1 MNSSPRTA
9 TLVLLSVVAL
19 RAPALSAQQADTLTL
34 DRLFASRDFASQP
47 FGPARW
53 LSDGGY
59 TTLEPSDSVDDGSD
73 IVRYDPATGKRGVL
87 VSARQL
93 VPKGATK
100 ALDIEEYDWSADGQ
114 RLLVFTNS
122 QRVWRQ
128 NTRGDYWVLDRTSG
142 ALRQLG
148 GNAPASTLMFAKFSP
163 DGGRVGYVRQ
173 NNLYVEDLASG
184 RITQLTSDGSRTIIN
199 GTFDWV
205 YEEELDDR
213 DGWRWSPDGTK
224 IAYWQLDAS
233 GVRDYLLIDDT
244 DSLYSFTKAVQYPKA
259 GTTNS
264 AAKVGV
270 VAATGGATIWFKVPG
285 DPRNNYIARLDWAA
299 SSAEVVL
306 QHLNRLQNTLELMLG
321 DAATGNVRTILTER
335 DSAWTDVVDDLVWL
349 DGGKRFT
356 WVSDRDGW
364 RRGYVVSR
372 DGQTMQAVT
381 PAGVDALEI
390 ARIDPK
396 GGWLYYVASPDN
408 AGQRSLWRVTLSGK
422 GEAQRLTPA
431 AQSGWNSYDLAPD
444 ARYAFHTRSRFDE
457 PPTIEL
463 VALPKHTT
471 VRTLV
476 DNANLKKNVAALGL
490 PPVEFF
496 RVDAGPGV
504 TLDGWMIKPQT
515 FVPTKKWPV
524 LFHVYGEPAGQ
535 TVTDR
540 WGGSFMLWHRYL
552 AQLGYVV
559 LSVDNRGTP
568 APRGRAWRKVIYKK
582 IGVIASQDQSGALR
596 ALLRTN
602 PWMDST
608 RVGIWGWSGG
618 GSMTLNMM
626 LRYPDLY
633 ATGMAV
639 APVPDIHYYDTIYQE
654 RYMGLPQDDSA
665 AWAQSSPITFA
676 KNLKGH
682 LLVMHGSG
690 DDNVHYQGTE
700 SLVNRFIENGKQFDL
715 MVYPNRTHGIFEGRG
730 TTRHVFG
737 TLTRYLTEHLPAGP
751 R

>member
-1 MNSSPRTA
+1 MTTLSSRS
-9 TLVLLSVVAL
+9 TLLLLLVAGTTPL
-19 RAPALSAQQADTLTL
+19 RAQSPDTLTL
-34 DRLFASRDFASQP
+34 DRLFASRDFASDR

-53 LSDGGY
+53 LADGGY
-59 TTLEPSDSVDDGSD
+59 TTLEPSTAPSGGTD
-73 IVRYDPATGKRGVL
+73 IVRYDPATGNRTIL
-87 VSARQL
+87 VSAAKL
-93 VPKGATK
+93 VPQGRSQ
-100 ALDIEEYDWSADGQ
+100 ALDVEDYNWSPDGK
-114 RLLVFTNS
+114 RLLVYTNS
-122 QRVWRQ
+122 KRVWRQ
-128 NTRGDYWVLDRTSG
+128 NTRGDYWVLDLAGG

-148 GNAPASTLMFAKFSP
+148 GDAPASTLMFAKFSP

-173 NNLYVEDLASG
+173 NNLYVEDVASG
-184 RITQLTSDGSRTIIN
+184 HITQLTTDGSRTTIN

-233 GVRDYLLIDDT
+233 GVRDFLLIDDT

-270 VAATGGATIWFKVPG
+270 VAAGGGATTWFQVPG

-299 SSAEVVL
+299 SSSEVAI

-321 DAATGNVRTILTER
+321 DAATGSIRTVLTER
-335 DSAWTDVVDDLVWL
+335 DSAWTDIVDDLVWL
-349 DGGKRFT
+349 EGGKRFT
-356 WVSDRDGW
+356 WVSERDGW
-364 RRGYVVSR
+364 RRVYVVSR
-372 DGQTMQAVT
+372 DGKTVQPIS
-381 PAGVDALEI
+381 PAGVDALSI
-390 ARIDPK
+390 TIDEK
-396 GGWLYYVASPDN
+396 GGWLYYIASPDN
-408 AGQRSLWRVTLSGK
+408 AGQRYLWRIALSGK
-422 GEAQRLTPA
+422 GQAQRLTPA
-431 AQSGWNSYDLAPD
+431 NEPGWHSYDLSPD
-444 ARYAFHTRSRFDE
+444 CRYAFHTLSRFDE
-457 PPTIEL
+457 PPTIDL
-463 VALPKHTT
+463 VALPKHTV

-476 DNANLKKNVAALGL
+476 ANARLKKTVADLGL

-496 RVDAGPGV
+496 RVEAGPGV
-504 TLDGWMIKPQT
+504 TLDGWMIKPKG
-515 FVPTKKWPV
+515 FDAAKKWPV
-524 LFHVYGEPAGQ
+524 LFQVYGEPAGQ

-540 WGGSFMLWHRYL
+540 WGGQTMLWHRYL
-552 AQLGYVV
+552 AQRGYVV
-559 LSVDNRGTP
+559 MSVDNRGTP
-568 APRGRAWRKVIYKK
+568 APRGRAWRRVVYKK
-582 IGVIASQDQSGALR
+582 IGVIASQDQAGALV
-596 ALLRTN
+596 ALLKTN

-608 RVGIWGWSGG
+608 RIGIWGWSGG

-751 R
+751 K